1 MWLNLEQLNWRCGS
15 NTTWSMCVC
24 VVKLKKG
31 GNKSWQA
38 GAQASSKKMHRSCS
52 DIRSAWKTG
61 IVVKML
67 WQPVSCS
74 LCSFDLVVL
83 CKHWLRLFRYLPLWH
98 SLTWQLNF
106 PSNQFSFI
114 VWIFCTAESK
124 ENRHQSLCLSAG
136 YWQSEHECSNTWGD
150 SC

>member
-1 MWLNLEQLNWRCGS
+1 
-15 NTTWSMCVC
+15 MCVC
-24 VVKLKKG
+24 VVKLKG
-31 GNKSWQA
+31 GGGKKSWQA

-52 DIRSAWKTG
+52 DIRSALLPEKQEWLSKCCDN
-61 IVVKML
+61 L
-67 WQPVSCS
+67 FPAASR
-74 LCSFDLVVL
+74 SFDLVVL

-150 SC
+150 SCYSMTFPPRECP